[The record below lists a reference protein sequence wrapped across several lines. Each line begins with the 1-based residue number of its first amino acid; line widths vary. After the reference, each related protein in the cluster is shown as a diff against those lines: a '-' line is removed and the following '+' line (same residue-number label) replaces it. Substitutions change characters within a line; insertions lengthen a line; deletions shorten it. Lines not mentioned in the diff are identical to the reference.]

1 MFHLSIVYHVICTA
15 KVHWSGVYNV
25 IFFTEMFDWS
35 SVYHVIWN
43 WKFHWWGVYN
53 VMFFLQKCFIGQ
65 VLNQISQEF
74 RWTHGCKSNL
84 TVCIHLLPFITILS
98 EWVSEWLLLN
108 ANSAVFQLHVYH
120 SENKLLFNE
129 MTMMS
134 ALFKINTHSWIFIV
148 LAHWN
153 NHSWIDISS
162 YSHTLSRFRANQSL
176 SFLLNAAC

>member
-1 MFHLSIVYHVICTA
+1 M
-15 KVHWSGVYNV
+15 W
-25 IFFTEMFDWS
+25 FF
-35 SVYHVIWN
+35 
-43 WKFHWWGVYN
+43 
-53 VMFFLQKCFIGQ
+53 QKCFICQLFIMWFVQQKFIGQ
-65 VLNQISQEF
+65 AFIMWFEKKNFIGEVFIMLWFFYRNVSLVRYWIKY
-74 RWTHGCKSNL
+74 HKNL
-84 TVCIHLLPFITILS
+84 DGHMVVRVILRFVYIYYSLSPFWVS

-129 MTMMS
+129 MMMMS
-134 ALFKINTHSWIFIV
+134 ALFKINTHSCIFIV